1 MGKRSLG
8 TLLELGSEGDMGI
21 GDMAQLYAVYPYASA
36 WKRVAQDFMPAADIL
51 LRMSSDVLVGSKP
64 SSCSPG
70 QCTRLQQI
78 TDYMLMKKTM
88 RLCVA
93 VLLVAAAALLV
104 VYRAVNRVPS
114 ADLPQYEQVYR
125 IFEDGGCLSCH
136 SADPELPFYTKLP
149 VAGKIVMKDV
159 DSGYRAYDIRPFMD
173 ALKVNGEVSEVDLAK
188 IEKVVLDD
196 RMPMPKYYLVHWG
209 SSLTAA
215 KRDIVLDWIRN
226 ERIAMHSDAL
236 PENRAAEPVRPIDQV
251 VEVDAAKAE
260 LGFALF
266 HDPRLSVDNTVSCAT
281 CHALETAGVDNHQ
294 YSHGV
299 DDQLGGVNAPTVYN
313 AVYNFVQFWDG
324 RAKTLADQA
333 AGPPLNP
340 VEMAS
345 PSFDDI
351 IAKLEADKS
360 FAKAFKAVYP
370 EGITEATITDA
381 IEEFERTLITP
392 NSRFDK
398 WLRGD
403 DSAITADELEG
414 YDLFKKY
421 DCATCHV
428 GKNLGG
434 QSYELMGLRRHYF
447 ADRGMELTIE
457 DNGRYKETQL
467 ERDRHRFK
475 VPGLRNVEH
484 TWPYYH
490 DGTRE
495 TLEDAVRD
503 MGRYQSGVELAD
515 AEVNKITAFLKTLT
529 GEYQGKLLTND
540 TSRDVIHDHDH
551 EH

>member
-1 MGKRSLG
+1 
-8 TLLELGSEGDMGI
+8 
-21 GDMAQLYAVYPYASA
+21 
-36 WKRVAQDFMPAADIL
+36 
-51 LRMSSDVLVGSKP
+51 
-64 SSCSPG
+64 
-70 QCTRLQQI
+70 
-78 TDYMLMKKTM
+78 MKKVV
-88 RLCVA
+88 RWSA
-93 VLLVAAAALLV
+93 VLLLVAAAAMVV
-104 VYRAVNRVPS
+104 VYRLVNRVPS
-114 ADLPQYEQVYR
+114 ADLPQNEQVYQ

-136 SADPELPFYTKLP
+136 SENPKLPFYAELP
-149 VAGKIVMKDV
+149 VAGKIVMKDI
-159 DSGYRAYDIRPFMD
+159 DSGYRAYDIEPVME
-173 ALKVNGEVSEVDLAK
+173 ALKIDGRVSAVDLAK

-209 SSLTAA
+209 SSLTPA
-215 KRDIVLDWIRN
+215 KRDIVLDWVRN
-226 ERIAMHSDAL
+226 ERIAMYDDGL
-236 PENRAAEPVRPIDQV
+236 PEDRASEPVRPIDLA
-251 VEVDAAKAE
+251 VEVDQEKAA

-266 HDPRLSVDNTVSCAT
+266 HDTRLSVDNTVSCAT

-299 DDQLGGVNAPTVYN
+299 DDQIGGVNAPTVYN

-340 VEMAS
+340 IEMAS
-345 PSFDDI
+345 PSFDAI
-351 IAKLEADKS
+351 IAKLQADKP
-360 FAKAFKAVYP
+360 FAKAFNAVYP
-370 EGITEATITDA
+370 DGLTQENITDA

-392 NSRFDK
+392 DSRFDK

-403 DSAITADELEG
+403 SEAITADELAG
-414 YDLFKKY
+414 YELFKQY

-428 GKNLGG
+428 GPNLGG

-447 ADRGMELTIE
+447 ADRGMELTHE
-457 DNGRYKETQL
+457 DNGRFKETQL

-495 TLEDAVRD
+495 TLEEAVRD
-503 MGRYQSGVELAD
+503 MGIYQSGVELTS
-515 AEVNKITAFLKTLT
+515 AEVDQITSFLKTLT

-540 TSRDVIHDHDH
+540 TPRDVIHDHDH
-551 EH
+551 DH